1 MTTRILAKFT
11 AVAMTLGLLANAATA
26 QEKWP
31 SRPVTIIV
39 PFAAGGN
46 TDVMARIFAEQLTK
60 RLGQQ
65 FVVENRAGGGGVNGL
80 HATTRAAPDGYTV
93 AVATSGGIAINP
105 LLIKD
110 KIPYNVDKDFTYLY
124 GMAAQPNIMIVHPS
138 VPANTMPELIAW
150 LKANPETPYATS
162 GPGTTQHICGEMLA
176 DAAGLKLTAVS
187 YRASNLSI
195 QDLISGNIKLACDNF
210 AVAYEQV
217 KAGTLR
223 AVSITS
229 PGPYPLAKEIAP
241 TAATL
246 PGFELMPAFGW
257 VGPAN
262 MPPDVV
268 KKLIDELVAVGK
280 IPEVRVALEKFG
292 VLQTELP
299 GPAYAD
305 ALKKEREAYAR
316 VIEKAGIKVP

>member
-1 MTTRILAKFT
+1 MTIRILAGLT
-11 AVAMTLGLLANAATA
+11 AVAMTLGLLANAANA

-65 FVVENRAGGGGVNGL
+65 FIVENRAGGGGVNGL
-80 HATTRAAPDGYTV
+80 HAATRAAPDGYTV

-105 LLIKD
+105 LLNKD

-124 GMAAQPNIMIVHPS
+124 GMAAQPNIFLVHPS
-138 VPANTMPELIAW
+138 VPAKTMPELIAW
-150 LKANPETPYATS
+150 LKANPDTPYATS

-176 DAAGLKLTAVS
+176 DAAGLKLVAVS

-195 QDLISGNIKLACDNF
+195 QDLIAGQIKLACDNF

-217 KAGTLR
+217 KANTLR

-229 PGPYPLAKEIAP
+229 PGAYPLAKEIAP

-262 MPPDVV
+262 IPPDVV

-305 ALKKEREAYAR
+305 ALKKEREAY
-316 VIEKAGIKVP
+316 

>member
-1 MTTRILAKFT
+1 M
-11 AVAMTLGLLANAATA
+11 
-26 QEKWP
+26 
-31 SRPVTIIV
+31 
-39 PFAAGGN
+39 
-46 TDVMARIFAEQLTK
+46 
-60 RLGQQ
+60 
-65 FVVENRAGGGGVNGL
+65 
-80 HATTRAAPDGYTV
+80 
-93 AVATSGGIAINP
+93 
-105 LLIKD
+105 
-110 KIPYNVDKDFTYLY
+110 
-124 GMAAQPNIMIVHPS
+124 
-138 VPANTMPELIAW
+138 
-150 LKANPETPYATS
+150 
-162 GPGTTQHICGEMLA
+162 
-176 DAAGLKLTAVS
+176 TAVS

-195 QDLISGNIKLACDNF
+195 QDLIAGQIKLACDNF

-229 PGPYPLAKEIAP
+229 PGPYPLATEIVP
-241 TAATL
+241 TAASL

-268 KKLIDELVAVGK
+268 KKLTDELVAVGK

-305 ALKKEREAYAR
+305 ALRKERDGYAR